1 MARIEGQ
8 NEISFEDLFNNSVE
22 NTLIDYKC
30 SNCDFVKKKMKQSAN
45 YSFVNNPFLIIR
57 ITNSII
63 KKNGQSIYLKTK
75 ISNFDSKKIVIPNDP
90 TKTIFKV
97 NAAICFQPSDKVNPS
112 MGGHYTCWVR
122 GKIENKWFQLSD
134 TVVSEHMNFPRNL
147 NNVSILFLNK

>member
-1 MARIEGQ
+1 M
-8 NEISFEDLFNNSVE
+8 
-22 NTLIDYKC
+22 
-30 SNCDFVKKKMKQSAN
+30 
-45 YSFVNNPFLIIR
+45 
-57 ITNSII
+57 
-63 KKNGQSIYLKTK
+63 
-75 ISNFDSKKIVIPNDP
+75 
-90 TKTIFKV
+90 